1 MRQEVFMDQGVSQ
14 FRAGIYG
21 GLCRNLRRGLTA
33 NGALHRLLARI

>member
-21 GLCRNLRRGLTA
+21 DLCRNLLRGLTA